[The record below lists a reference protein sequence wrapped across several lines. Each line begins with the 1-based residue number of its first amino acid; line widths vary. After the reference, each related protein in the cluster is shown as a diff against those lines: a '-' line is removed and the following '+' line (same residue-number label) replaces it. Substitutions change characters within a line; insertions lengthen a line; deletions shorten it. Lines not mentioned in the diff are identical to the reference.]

1 VPLDVRPHVA
11 AAQRANGCVE
21 NFDGAPAVKEAL
33 QIMVEAYGR
42 LNLKELADKTRTV
55 YELNY
60 GGEVR
65 VAQAEIKRPWWKL
78 W

>member
-1 VPLDVRPHVA
+1 VKRGAYIA
-11 AAQRANGCVE
+11 AAQRAKGCVE

-33 QIMVEAYGR
+33 QIMVQAYDR
-42 LNLKELADKTRTV
+42 LNLTPLADKARTV

-60 GGEVR
+60 GGAIQL
-65 VAQAEIKRPWWKL
+65 AQADIKRPWWKL

>member
-1 VPLDVRPHVA
+1 M
-11 AAQRANGCVE
+11 
-21 NFDGAPAVKEAL
+21 KEAL

-42 LNLKELADKTRTV
+42 LDLKELADKARTV

-65 VAQAEIKRPWWKL
+65 QAQAEIKRPWWKL